1 MRPWSYSIR
10 RNFRGEIVCHRTWL
24 KMLANP
30 LLHLLG
36 WQIVSV
42 FVEEKFISY
51 QLVPERER
59 YRRSTGAA
67 GPLCEKENS

>member
-1 MRPWSYSIR
+1 
-10 RNFRGEIVCHRTWL
+10 
-24 KMLANP
+24 MLANP